1 MSRKA
6 CATSRPTRSWR
17 VTVIALCLVLLAALT
32 HASWNISAKFA
43 AESRHFVWLF
53 SAGSVLVYGPIAIV
67 VLIAGPH
74 FSSRHWLALAATSVL
89 HLLYSLA
96 LQRGYRLSD
105 LSVVYPIARGTGPL
119 VSFIGAALLLGE
131 VPTAQSIGGLVLIV
145 GGILLVAGLV
155 GHHER
160 APGVGV
166 FYGLLTG
173 LLIAAYTLNDGYAV
187 KVLVISP
194 FVIDFTGNLFR
205 MLVLA
210 PRAWNDRRR
219 VAREARVYRKPV
231 IMVSVLGPLGY
242 ILVLFAMRMAPIS
255 HVAPARELSTLVGAW
270 FGSRLLRESSGPW
283 RIAGALLIVAGVV
296 CLALS

>member
-1 MSRKA
+1 M
-6 CATSRPTRSWR
+6 TLF
-17 VTVIALCLVLLAALT
+17 ALSLVLLAALT
-32 HASWNISAKFA
+32 HASWNIYAKFA

-53 SAGSVLVYGPIAIV
+53 SAGSVLMYGPV
-67 VLIAGPH
+67 VLGVVLVEQPQ
-74 FSSRHWLALAATSVL
+74 FTPRHWLALSATSVL
-89 HLLYSLA
+89 HLLYSIS
-96 LQRGYRLSD
+96 LQTGYRLSD

-119 VSFIGAALLLGE
+119 VSFVGAALLLGE
-131 VPTAQSIGGLVLIV
+131 SPTAQSVVGLVLIV

-187 KVLVISP
+187 KVLLISP
-194 FVIDFTGNLFR
+194 FVIDFTGNMFR

-210 PRAWNDRRR
+210 PRAWRDRAR
-219 VAREARVYRKPV
+219 VALEAREYRKPV
-231 IMVSVLGPLGY
+231 IVVSVLGPLGY
-242 ILVLFAMRMAPIS
+242 ILVLFAMRMAPVS

-283 RIAGALLIVAGVV
+283 RIAGAALIVAGVI
-296 CLALS
+296 CLALTS

>member
-1 MSRKA
+1 MTLA
-6 CATSRPTRSWR
+6 
-17 VTVIALCLVLLAALT
+17 ALCLVLLAAVT

-53 SAGSVLVYGPIAIV
+53 SAGSVLIYAPIVIGVVWVEQPQFGP
-67 VLIAGPH
+67 
-74 FSSRHWLALAATSVL
+74 RHWLALATTCVL
-89 HLLYSLA
+89 HLLYSLS
-96 LQRGYRLSD
+96 LQTGYRHSD

-119 VSFIGAALLLGE
+119 LSFIGAAWLLGE
-131 VPTAQSIGGLVLIV
+131 TATLQSVLGMLLIV
-145 GGILLVAGLV
+145 AGILLVAGLV

-166 FYGLLTG
+166 FWGLLTG
-173 LLIAAYTLNDGYAV
+173 VLIAAYTLNDGWAV
-187 KVLVISP
+187 KVLLISP

-210 PRAWNDRRR
+210 PRAWRDRRR

-231 IMVSVLGPLGY
+231 IIVSVLGPLGY
-242 ILVLFAMRMAPIS
+242 ILVLFAMRMAPVS

-270 FGSRLLRESSGPW
+270 VGSRMLRESSGPW
-283 RIAGALLIVAGVV
+283 RIAGAALIVAGVIS
-296 CLALS
+296 LALPA

>member
-1 MSRKA
+1 M
-6 CATSRPTRSWR
+6 TLF
-17 VTVIALCLVLLAALT
+17 ALSLVLLAALT
-32 HASWNISAKFA
+32 HASWNIYAKFA

-53 SAGSVLVYGPIAIV
+53 SAGSVLVYGPV
-67 VLIAGPH
+67 VLGVVLVEQPH
-74 FSSRHWLALAATSVL
+74 FTARHWLALSATSVL
-89 HLLYSLA
+89 HLLYSIS
-96 LQRGYRLSD
+96 LQTGYRLSD

-119 VSFIGAALLLGE
+119 VSFVGAALLLGE
-131 VPTAQSIGGLVLIV
+131 APTAQSVVGLVLIV

-187 KVLVISP
+187 KVLLISP
-194 FVIDFTGNLFR
+194 FVIDFTGNMFR

-210 PRAWNDRRR
+210 PRAWRDRVR
-219 VAREARVYRKPV
+219 VALEAREYRKPV
-231 IMVSVLGPLGY
+231 IVVSVLGPLGY
-242 ILVLFAMRMAPIS
+242 ILVLFAMRMAPVS

-283 RIAGALLIVAGVV
+283 RIAGAALIVAGVI
-296 CLALS
+296 CLALPS

>member
-1 MSRKA
+1 
-6 CATSRPTRSWR
+6 
-17 VTVIALCLVLLAALT
+17 VTAAALCLVLLAALT

-43 AESRHFVWLF
+43 AEARHFVWLF
-53 SAGSVLVYGPIAIV
+53 SAGSVLVYGPIVIAV
-67 VLIAGPH
+67 VSVEQPQ
-74 FSSRHWLALAATSVL
+74 FTPRHWLALAATSVL
-89 HLLYSLA
+89 HLLYSIS
-96 LQRGYRLSD
+96 LQKGYRVSD

-131 VPTAQSIGGLVLIV
+131 TPTALSIVGLLLIV

-187 KVLVISP
+187 KLLMISP

-242 ILVLFAMRMAPIS
+242 ILVLFAMRMAPVS

-283 RIAGALLIVAGVV
+283 RIAGAVLIVAGMIS
-296 CLALS
+296 LALPS

>member
-1 MSRKA
+1 M
-6 CATSRPTRSWR
+6 TLF
-17 VTVIALCLVLLAALT
+17 ALSLVLLAALT
-32 HASWNISAKFA
+32 HASWNIYAKFA

-53 SAGSVLVYGPIAIV
+53 SAGSVLVYGPV
-67 VLIAGPH
+67 VLGVVLVEQPQ
-74 FSSRHWLALAATSVL
+74 FTPRHWLALSATSVL
-89 HLLYSLA
+89 HLLYSIS
-96 LQRGYRLSD
+96 LQTGYRHSD

-119 VSFIGAALLLGE
+119 VSFVGAALLLGE
-131 VPTAQSIGGLVLIV
+131 QPTAQSIVGLVLIV

-187 KVLVISP
+187 KVLLISP

-210 PRAWNDRRR
+210 PRAWRDRAEL
-219 VAREARVYRKPV
+219 AREARVYRRPV
-231 IMVSVLGPLGY
+231 IVVSVLGPLGY
-242 ILVLFAMRMAPIS
+242 ILVLFAMRMAPVS

-283 RIAGALLIVAGVV
+283 RIAGAALIVAGVI
-296 CLALS
+296 CLALTS